1 MSYFRSAGIYSSSS
15 DMIKF
20 LRWVLA
26 NHADITPTINWFQP
40 TAWNSGSHSLLGY
53 PWEIFR
59 TTSIIPDTKRPVTF
73 YTKGGGLTKYYS
85 YSIVIPQYDL
95 VVFMGVA
102 GDLTVLNTIFT
113 DVLNPL
119 VTAAETEAQSQL
131 KDAYGGVYKS
141 TEKRLNSSIT
151 FTQTEPR
158 SLYISSWISNS
169 TDVMETLVSFVSSAA
184 GTSGELYFQL
194 IPTFK
199 TRHSKDGKIGE
210 VWRFIDVIDDYEY
223 PTNATT
229 VWNDYCVVNIDP
241 FSYGAVP
248 LNEAV
253 FWRGGAD
260 FASQVQSVTLSAFR
274 IELQRE

>member
-1 MSYFRSAGIYSSSS
+1 
-15 DMIKF
+15 MIKF

-141 TEKRLNSSIT
+141 TEKGLNSSIT

-184 GTSGELYFQL
+184 GTSRELYFQL

-199 TRHSKDGKIGE
+199 TRHSFLGPNQWLPHALLDSI
-210 VWRFIDVIDDYEY
+210 
-223 PTNATT
+223 TNQTRSIT
-229 VWNDYCVVNIDP
+229 
-241 FSYGAVP
+241 
-248 LNEAV
+248 L
-253 FWRGGAD
+253 GGLC
-260 FASQVQSVTLSAFR
+260 SLLGCCSSSWCPVRLGCGLS
-274 IELQRE
+274 